1 MSIDQLLFEWI
12 KGELDIAGVTNI
24 VGTNESIVRDDFTT
38 SLLVTPRVEYNSWRT
53 RDQTLGGVVTLSDGG
68 FGITVV
74 CDRDDAF
81 GDGDTPEAA
90 GDLHSLLDAVQGP
103 LVGIVPTLAGFLP
116 KAIKLEGVR
125 RTTLSD
131 LQHVSIRLDFSLN
144 VFDGLTTAP
153 ISGGD
158 GDLDFDE
165 LAGTVVRW
173 VAMPDARHDTLSTSE
188 DDGVPIWEPN
198 DLTNRVRVW
207 FMPEPVAQ
215 PAPLAGSIVTAN
227 FDIHSG
233 VSWVQSLKIDRYTW
247 PQDLTTDDPLI
258 VVIDLVDDDVVRSPW
273 LGATI

>member
-1 MSIDQLLFEWI
+1 VSIDQLLFEWI

-53 RDQTLGGVVTLSDGG
+53 RDQGSLGAAL
-68 FGITVV
+68 F
-74 CDRDDAF
+74 DAM
-81 GDGDTPEAA
+81 DLIAA
-90 GDLHSLLDAVQGP
+90 LIGEPLTIDAAHANADLHSLLDAVQGP
-103 LVGIVPTLAGFLP
+103 LVGIVPNLAGFLP